1 MIRIWGGS
9 TSLNVQKV
17 LWCCVELGI
26 AFERIDWAGPFGG
39 NDDPAYLKRFMAPP
53 ANSDIAQPIEITYVH
68 IGR

>member
-1 MIRIWGGS
+1 MIKIWGRS

-39 NDDPAYLKRFMAPP
+39 NDDPAYL
-53 ANSDIAQPIEITYVH
+53 
-68 IGR
+68 